1 LRVTSELRPR
11 EDEATAPAGPDGRD
25 TGARPATAGSAATDA
40 PTPADGTPTPGADT
54 HATTRRR
61 RARRGSGD
69 DGGRRRSRLSL
80 PLIPTLAVLLALLL
94 GATAYLWFTRPD
106 ASAVRTGDYVEAL
119 QAARSGVVDMTS
131 FDYLTLDDDI
141 EQIRRVSTGEL
152 REEAVDELDAS
163 RQQIT
168 DAQAVVNTEVVG
180 GGVTKAG
187 SSAATVW
194 LVIQSTQE
202 SNQSEQAQVAR
213 YRIEVELEKPD
224 QRWLLSGIK
233 GTGTENE

>member
-1 LRVTSELRPR
+1 MTSSE
-11 EDEATAPAGPDGRD
+11 PDGRD
-25 TGARPATAGSAATDA
+25 TGAPAEAAAPGTTPADAEARDAATAG
-40 PTPADGTPTPGADT
+40 
-54 HATTRRR
+54 RRR

-69 DGGRRRSRLSL
+69 DGGRTRSRLSL
-80 PLIPTLAVLLALLL
+80 PLIPTLLLLLALLV
-94 GATAYLWFTRPD
+94 GATAYLWATRPD

-131 FDYLTLDDDI
+131 FDHLTLDDDI

-168 DAQAVVNTEVVG
+168 DAEAVINTEVVG

-224 QRWLLSGIK
+224 GRWLLSGIK
-233 GTGTENE
+233 GTGSENE

>member
-1 LRVTSELRPR
+1 MTSELRPR
-11 EDEATAPAGPDGRD
+11 EDEVTASAEPDGRD
-25 TGARPATAGSAATDA
+25 TGAPPTAAAPEPTTAGGA
-40 PTPADGTPTPGADT
+40 GTSG
-54 HATTRRR
+54 RRR
-61 RARRGSGD
+61 KPRRGSDD
-69 DGGRRRSRLSL
+69 DGGRTHGRLSL
-80 PLIPTLAVLLALLL
+80 PLVPTLLLLLALLV
-94 GATAYLWFTRPD
+94 GAAGYLWATRPA

-141 EQIRRVSTGEL
+141 EQIRRVSTGDL

-168 DAQAVVNTEVVG
+168 DAEAVINTEVVG

-187 SSAATVW
+187 STAATVW

-224 QRWLLSGIK
+224 GRWLLSGIK
-233 GTGTENE
+233 GTGSENE

>member
-11 EDEATAPAGPDGRD
+11 EDEATAPADPDGRD
-25 TGARPATAGSAATDA
+25 TGAPPEAAGPGATDTPTPAGEAEAGDTATAG
-40 PTPADGTPTPGADT
+40 
-54 HATTRRR
+54 RRR
-61 RARRGSGD
+61 RARRGRGD
-69 DGGRRRSRLSL
+69 DGGRTRSRLSL
-80 PLIPTLAVLLALLL
+80 PLIPTLLLLLALLV

-168 DAQAVVNTEVVG
+168 DAQAVINTEVVG

-224 QRWLLSGIK
+224 GRWLLSGIK
-233 GTGTENE
+233 GTGSENE

>member
-1 LRVTSELRPR
+1 MTSELRPR
-11 EDEATAPAGPDGRD
+11 EDEATAPADPDGRD
-25 TGARPATAGSAATDA
+25 TGAPPEAAGPGDTHTPAPAGEAGDAATAG
-40 PTPADGTPTPGADT
+40 
-54 HATTRRR
+54 RRR

-69 DGGRRRSRLSL
+69 DGGRTRSRLSL
-80 PLIPTLAVLLALLL
+80 PLIPTLLLLLALLE
-94 GATAYLWFTRPD
+94 GATAYLWSTRPD

-131 FDYLTLDDDI
+131 FDHLTLDDDI

-224 QRWLLSGIK
+224 GRWLLSGIK

>member
-1 LRVTSELRPR
+1 MTSELRPR
-11 EDEATAPAGPDGRD
+11 EDEATAPADPDGRD
-25 TGARPATAGSAATDA
+25 TGAPPEAAGPGDTHTPAPAGEAGDAATAG
-40 PTPADGTPTPGADT
+40 
-54 HATTRRR
+54 RRR

-69 DGGRRRSRLSL
+69 DGGRTRSRLSL
-80 PLIPTLAVLLALLL
+80 PLIPTLLLLLALLV
-94 GATAYLWFTRPD
+94 GATAYLWSTRPD

-131 FDYLTLDDDI
+131 FDHLTLDDDI

-224 QRWLLSGIK
+224 GRWLLSGIK

>member
-1 LRVTSELRPR
+1 VTSELRPR
-11 EDEATAPAGPDGRD
+11 EDEATAPADPDGRD
-25 TGARPATAGSAATDA
+25 TGAPPEAAGPRATDTPPAGGAEAGDAAT
-40 PTPADGTPTPGADT
+40 GG
-54 HATTRRR
+54 RRR

-69 DGGRRRSRLSL
+69 DGGRTRSRLSL
-80 PLIPTLAVLLALLL
+80 PLIPTLVLLLALLV

-187 SSAATVW
+187 ASAATVW

-202 SNQSEQAQVAR
+202 GNQSEQAQVAR
-213 YRIEVELEKPD
+213 YRIEVELEKPGG
-224 QRWLLSGIK
+224 RWLLSGIK

>member
-1 LRVTSELRPR
+1 VTSELRPR
-11 EDEATAPAGPDGRD
+11 EDEVTASAEPDGRD
-25 TGARPATAGSAATDA
+25 TGAPPVAAAPDLTTAGDA
-40 PTPADGTPTPGADT
+40 GTGGRP
-54 HATTRRR
+54 R
-61 RARRGSGD
+61 RARRGSDD
-69 DGGRRRSRLSL
+69 DGGRTRGRLSH
-80 PLIPTLAVLLALLL
+80 PLVPTLLLLLALLV
-94 GATAYLWFTRPD
+94 GATAYLWATRPA

-168 DAQAVVNTEVVG
+168 DAEAVINTEVVG
-180 GGVTKAG
+180 GGVTRAT

-213 YRIEVELEKPD
+213 YRIEVELEKPGD
-224 QRWLLSGIK
+224 RWLLSGIK
-233 GTGTENE
+233 GTGSENE

>member
-11 EDEATAPAGPDGRD
+11 EDEATAPADPDGRD
-25 TGARPATAGSAATDA
+25 TGAPPEAAGPGDTHTPAPASEAGDAATAG
-40 PTPADGTPTPGADT
+40 
-54 HATTRRR
+54 RRR

-69 DGGRRRSRLSL
+69 DGGRTRSRLSL
-80 PLIPTLAVLLALLL
+80 PLIPTLLLLLALLV

-131 FDYLTLDDDI
+131 FDHLTLDDDI

-224 QRWLLSGIK
+224 GRWLLSGIK

>member
-1 LRVTSELRPR
+1 MTSELRPR
-11 EDEATAPAGPDGRD
+11 EDEVTASAEPDGRD
-25 TGARPATAGSAATDA
+25 TGAPPTAAVSEPTTAGDT
-40 PTPADGTPTPGADT
+40 GTSG
-54 HATTRRR
+54 RRR
-61 RARRGSGD
+61 KPRRGSDD
-69 DGGRRRSRLSL
+69 DGGRTRGRLSL
-80 PLIPTLAVLLALLL
+80 PLVPALLLLLALLV
-94 GATAYLWFTRPD
+94 GATAYLWATRPA

-141 EQIRRVSTGEL
+141 EQIRRVSTGDL

-168 DAQAVVNTEVVG
+168 DAEAVINTEVVG

-213 YRIEVELEKPD
+213 YRIEVELERPD
-224 QRWLLSGIK
+224 GRWLLSGIK
-233 GTGTENE
+233 GTGSENE

>member
-1 LRVTSELRPR
+1 MTSELRPR
-11 EDEATAPAGPDGRD
+11 EDEVTASAEPDGRD
-25 TGARPATAGSAATDA
+25 TGAPPVAAAPDLTTAGDA
-40 PTPADGTPTPGADT
+40 GTGGRP
-54 HATTRRR
+54 R
-61 RARRGSGD
+61 RARRGSD
-69 DGGRRRSRLSL
+69 DGSRTRGRLSL
-80 PLIPTLAVLLALLL
+80 PLVPTLLLLLALLV
-94 GATAYLWFTRPD
+94 GATAYLWATRPA
-106 ASAVRTGDYVEAL
+106 ASPVRTGDYVEAL

-168 DAQAVVNTEVVG
+168 DAQAVINTEVVG

-224 QRWLLSGIK
+224 GRWLLSGIK
-233 GTGTENE
+233 GTGSENE

>member
-11 EDEATAPAGPDGRD
+11 EDEATAPADPDGRD
-25 TGARPATAGSAATDA
+25 TGAPPEAAGPGDTHTPAHAGEAGDAATAG
-40 PTPADGTPTPGADT
+40 
-54 HATTRRR
+54 RRR

-69 DGGRRRSRLSL
+69 DGGRTRSRLSL
-80 PLIPTLAVLLALLL
+80 PLIPTLLLLLALLL

-168 DAQAVVNTEVVG
+168 DAQAVINTEVVG

-224 QRWLLSGIK
+224 GRWLLSGIK